1 MGFFDKIKNFG
12 SKIVKGIR
20 KGVDFVRDK
29 VAPIVNKIAPYVKTA
44 GTIISAATGHPEMI
58 PKIHNAVNIADNFA
72 HGLRRPQAPP
82 IE

>member
-29 VAPIVNKIAPYVKTA
+29 VAPIVNKIAPFVKTG
-44 GTIISAATGHPEMI
+44 GTIAAAALGHPEMI
-58 PKIHNAVNIADNFA
+58 PNIHKVVNIADNIA
-72 HGLRRPQAPP
+72 HGLRRPQPPP